1 MELQWQTSSAIGSNI
16 DLFIDS
22 TQLQDGSIVAV
33 GNTSS
38 YECENKGFTDLLLI
52 RLNP

>member
-1 MELQWQTSSAIGSNI
+1 M
-16 DLFIDS
+16 DS

-38 YECENKGFTDLLLI
+38 SDLDILENKGFTDLLLI

>member
-1 MELQWQTSSAIGSNI
+1 MDSVELI
-16 DLFIDS
+16 DGTI
-22 TQLQDGSIVAV
+22 IAV

-38 YECENKGFTDLLLI
+38 SDLDILENKGFTDLLLI